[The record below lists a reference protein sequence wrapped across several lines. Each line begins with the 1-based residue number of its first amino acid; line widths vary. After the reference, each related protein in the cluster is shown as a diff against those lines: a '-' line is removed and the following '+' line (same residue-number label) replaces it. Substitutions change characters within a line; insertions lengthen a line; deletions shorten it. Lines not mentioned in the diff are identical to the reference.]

1 MQNVHMSEQDVD
13 ILHQLRGGALDPLAE
28 LDLDTLYRLRGGA
41 FDWFRIKGVPPYFR
55 PQQIRDFGLT
65 PAHLPALVRCGAV
78 EHVGRGLYRVVR
90 EGRGKHDLVA
100 EACTRS
106 PGSILCLHSALRVHG
121 LRSRA
126 PPVVWLAIP
135 RDSRQPRMP
144 HIPLHIV
151 RFSATAWS
159 FRVNA
164 TEIDGVPTYITS
176 PARTIADCFRLARQ
190 AGAEAGMDALR
201 DALSK
206 GLVDIEELACIEGAL
221 PCLRLRALLAW
232 HAGVELTRELSNK
245 TLAGPLQQAVPT
257 PRP

>member
-1 MQNVHMSEQDVD
+1 
-13 ILHQLRGGALDPLAE
+13 
-28 LDLDTLYRLRGGA
+28 
-41 FDWFRIKGVPPYFR
+41 
-55 PQQIRDFGLT
+55 
-65 PAHLPALVRCGAV
+65 
-78 EHVGRGLYRVVR
+78 
-90 EGRGKHDLVA
+90 
-100 EACTRS
+100 
-106 PGSILCLHSALRVHG
+106 
-121 LRSRA
+121 
-126 PPVVWLAIP
+126 
-135 RDSRQPRMP
+135 MP

-221 PCLRLRALLAW
+221 PCLRFRALLAW
-232 HAGVELTRELSNK
+232 HAGLEADARAE
-245 TLAGPLQQAVPT
+245 Q
-257 PRP
+257 